1 MDFKGY
7 QSQLHTLIPYHDDPD
22 LNNIIDNVFFGENSS
37 DKFLIKMELKRLI
50 TLCSR
55 IIDLRQKVTEPTKQF
70 THAGLTH
77 YLTESANTHL
87 MSAIKL
93 YSGYSVGAYELVID
107 HVQKIKQ
114 AQLEQKAE
122 AKTLK
127 KDTNITANIPMNN
140 HRQQTTTRMFFVSK
154 IKVMLDDTTEL
165 DAVTSNISASGLKI
179 KLSEKNNYKNRQI
192 IRIRFTDLSN
202 EYKDKAITGRSIAYQ
217 IVKQEQDK
225 SGINLYLTLKNEESD
240 FSIFIKKF
248 ISSNQHKHKL
258 DMLYYFMVARE
269 KALKN
274 STLMAMDALP
284 IYINVNNE
292 DSAVLFMLRN
302 DINKEIINDWR
313 INDFNQIPSLFSQSD
328 ISKLLPLD
336 APKLETTLYCF
347 TINKEGKAF
356 LFFATEAQL
365 QVTRLKHLFIEYGQS
380 KANWHCYHLTLENYN
395 YETVKQHQLTD
406 IRPKIFN
413 DITHVATLTEI
424 KTQEVLSRNVYEE
437 LDDPNLLNQFAQ
449 RKITEFFVP
458 VYDLFPS
465 ELRKEERYQ
474 YSSAVTINFNN
485 KTYAGSICDFSNSGL
500 KIKLI
505 APKLIPR
512 RSVITLD
519 FVDLQKLSNKFN
531 LLNVQYRVVSSVSN
545 TVYHLQIA
553 VKESYIT
560 MHQFFSLLV
569 KKNPT
574 HFKEIPLKCHK
585 QPVNSRLHEV
595 VEPALHAAFFYISLL
610 NNKPSISFSSITK
623 SSNSLKQLFS
633 FNCENE
639 DENNHIVLSNK
650 KLLDRILVLPLKEKS
665 LTDTVLDFECCI
677 YVNARQDRNKKW
689 TIESYLDEDFDSEK
703 MKRQFILN
711 SRNTNQLHILHYRLS
726 TIATPNLNAIASEI
740 DTLSASAMHLT
751 QRLEDELLNIKAL
764 VQIIDRTEQIL
775 KDFV

>member
-7 QSQLHTLIPYHDDPD
+7 QSHLHTLIPYHDDPD
-22 LNNIIDNVFFGENSS
+22 LNNIIDDVFFGENSS

-50 TLCSR
+50 TPCSR
-55 IIDLRQKVTEPTKQF
+55 IIDLREKVTEPTKQF

-77 YLTESANTHL
+77 YLTESANTNL
-87 MSAIKL
+87 LRAIKL
-93 YSGYSVGAYELVID
+93 YNGYSVGAYELVID

-122 AKTLK
+122 TKALK
-127 KDTNITANIPMNN
+127 KDTNITTNIPMNN
-140 HRQQTTTRMFFVSK
+140 HRQQSTRMFFVSK
-154 IKVMLDDTTEL
+154 VTVILDDDTEL
-165 DAVTSNISASGLKI
+165 DAITSNISASGLKI
-179 KLSEKNNYKNRQI
+179 KIVEKNNYFNSKI
-192 IRIRFTDLSN
+192 VHISFTDLCN
-202 EYKDKAITGRSIAYQ
+202 EYKDKAITGRKIAYQ
-217 IVKQEQDK
+217 VVKQEDDK
-225 SGINLYLTLKNEESD
+225 TGIYLYLTLKNQDND

-258 DMLYYFMVARE
+258 DMLYYFMIARE

-274 STLMAMDALP
+274 STLMAMDTLP
-284 IYINVNNE
+284 IYININNE
-292 DSAVLFMLRN
+292 DPVLFMLRN
-302 DINKEIINDWR
+302 DTNKEIINDWR
-313 INDFNQIPSLFSQSD
+313 INDFNQIPYLFSQSELN
-328 ISKLLPLD
+328 KLLLLD
-336 APKLETTLYCF
+336 TPKLETTLYCF
-347 TINKEGKAF
+347 TFNKEDKAF

-365 QVTRLKHLFIEYGQS
+365 QVTKLKHLFIEYGKS

-424 KTQEVLSRNVYEE
+424 KTHEVLCRNVHEE
-437 LDDPNLLNQFAQ
+437 LVDPSLLNQFAQ
-449 RKITEFFVP
+449 RKMTETFVP
-458 VYDLFPS
+458 VYDLFPN

-474 YSSAVTINFNN
+474 YSSAVTLNFNN
-485 KTYAGSICDFSNSGL
+485 ETYAGRICDFSNSGL
-500 KIKLI
+500 KIKLT
-505 APKLIPR
+505 APRLIPR
-512 RSVITLD
+512 RSVITLN
-519 FVDLQKLSNKFN
+519 FVDLQKLSDKFN
-531 LLNVQYRVVSSVSN
+531 LLNIQYRVVLGLSN

-585 QPVNSRLHEV
+585 QPVCSRLHEV
-595 VEPALHAAFFYISLL
+595 VEPVLHAAFFYVSLL
-610 NNKPSISFSSITK
+610 NNKPSITFSSIAE

-633 FNCENE
+633 FNCENKE
-639 DENNHIVLSNK
+639 ENNHIVLSSK
-650 KLLDRILVLPLKEKS
+650 KLLDRILILPLKETS
-665 LTDTVLDFECCI
+665 LTDTVLNFECSI
-677 YVNARQDRNKKW
+677 YVNARQDKNKKW
-689 TIESYLDEDFDSEK
+689 TIESYLDEDFDSDK
-703 MKRQFILN
+703 MKRQFIL
-711 SRNTNQLHILHYRLS
+711 SSKSANQLHILHYRLR
-726 TIATPNLNAIASEI
+726 TIATPDLNVIASEI
-740 DTLSASAMHLT
+740 DTLSTSAMHLT